1 MRLWLI
7 LALFAFIIAEPAAA
21 QQQEPPSRVGA
32 VSFVSGN
39 IAFRAAGDTQWSAAG
54 VNYPVASGG
63 SFWIDPQ
70 ARAQI
75 QIGPSTI
82 GVAGGTELDITQLND
97 QVSQLGLPQGR
108 INLHLRNLETG
119 QSFEVDL
126 PQGSVW
132 LLQPGSYDIDAGS
145 QDQPGRVAV
154 FAGTARFAGGGA
166 DLEIR
171 SGDAAVLSGSNPVTA
186 SIERAAPDAF
196 VEWCNSHDHHAQG
209 LAATHYVSPQMTGYA
224 DFDQYGGW
232 QRNSQYGEI
241 WYPNQTPAD
250 WAPYRDGHWIWV
262 QPWGWTWV
270 DEQPWGFAPFHYG
283 RWAYVDDR
291 WGWVPGSYV
300 AQPVYA
306 PALVAFVGAV
316 AGVGLAASSGPAVGW
331 FPLAP
336 GETYWPSYTRNAYY
350 IRNVNVANVRNI
362 NTVIVQSNGAPPQQ
376 VAAANFANRR
386 FATVVPQRVFAA
398 ADPVAPA
405 AIRVPAAV
413 LAQAPVAVH
422 PPQVSPAPRPA
433 AVAARAPQNPRPLQ
447 IGTGRPPPARPAASS
462 GLAGAQPHTA
472 GTPPAHAVEPGRP
485 GAAAIPPHPG
495 GPERA
500 ANTPAAAP
508 HGPATAALPPPPP
521 HPAAVS
527 GLPVVQPHPPGTPP
541 GHAVEPGRPS
551 AASNAASI
559 PPHPGAPER
568 AANTPATTPHGPATA
583 ALPPPHPGAAAPPA
597 RETPPKAIA
606 PARSPS
612 TAVARQEER
621 PVPADRRPPPITEP
635 RPVAA
640 PHPHPPAP
648 IAHPPTQAQIVRPPA
663 PAAIVHPPSPP
674 ARPAPAVARP
684 APAVPRPAPAAAHAP
699 PPAPA
704 HAGPHP
710 AGAPAA
716 AHGGGKSAPKEEGKK
731 GDDHH

>member
-7 LALFAFIIAEPAAA
+7 LALFAFIIPEPAAA

-462 GLAGAQPHTA
+462 GLASAQPHTA
-472 GTPPAHAVEPGRP
+472 GTPPEHAVEPGRP

-500 ANTPAAAP
+500 ANMPAAAP
-508 HGPATAALPPPPP
+508 Y
-521 HPAAVS
+521 
-527 GLPVVQPHPPGTPP
+527 
-541 GHAVEPGRPS
+541 
-551 AASNAASI
+551 
-559 PPHPGAPER
+559 
-568 AANTPATTPHGPATA
+568 GPATA
-583 ALPPPHPGAAAPPA
+583 ALPPPHPRGSAPPA

-648 IAHPPTQAQIVRPPA
+648 IAHPPVQAQIVRPPA

-674 ARPAPAVARP
+674 ARPAPPVARP
-684 APAVPRPAPAAAHAP
+684 APPVPRPAPTAAHAP

-710 AGAPAA
+710 AAAPAA

>member
-7 LALFAFIIAEPAAA
+7 LTLFGFIIAEPAAA

-462 GLAGAQPHTA
+462 GLASAQPHTA
-472 GTPPAHAVEPGRP
+472 GTPPEHAVEPGRP

-500 ANTPAAAP
+500 ANMPAAAP
-508 HGPATAALPPPPP
+508 Y
-521 HPAAVS
+521 
-527 GLPVVQPHPPGTPP
+527 
-541 GHAVEPGRPS
+541 
-551 AASNAASI
+551 
-559 PPHPGAPER
+559 
-568 AANTPATTPHGPATA
+568 GPATA
-583 ALPPPHPGAAAPPA
+583 ALPPPHPRGSAPPA

-674 ARPAPAVARP
+674 ARPAPPVARP
-684 APAVPRPAPAAAHAP
+684 APPVPRPAPTAAHAP

-710 AGAPAA
+710 AAAPAA

>member
-7 LALFAFIIAEPAAA
+7 LTLFGFIIAEPAAA

-433 AVAARAPQNPRPLQ
+433 AVAARAPQNPRPVQ

-462 GLAGAQPHTA
+462 GLASAQPHTA
-472 GTPPAHAVEPGRP
+472 GTPPEHAVEPGRP

-500 ANTPAAAP
+500 ANMPAAAP
-508 HGPATAALPPPPP
+508 Y
-521 HPAAVS
+521 
-527 GLPVVQPHPPGTPP
+527 
-541 GHAVEPGRPS
+541 
-551 AASNAASI
+551 
-559 PPHPGAPER
+559 
-568 AANTPATTPHGPATA
+568 GPATA
-583 ALPPPHPGAAAPPA
+583 ALPPPHPRGSAPPA

-648 IAHPPTQAQIVRPPA
+648 IAHPPVQAQIVRPPA

-674 ARPAPAVARP
+674 ARPAPPVARP
-684 APAVPRPAPAAAHAP
+684 APPVPRPAPTAAHAP

-710 AGAPAA
+710 SAAPTA

>member
-7 LALFAFIIAEPAAA
+7 LTLFGFIIAEPAAA

-433 AVAARAPQNPRPLQ
+433 AVAARAPQNPRPVQ

-462 GLAGAQPHTA
+462 GLASAQPHTA
-472 GTPPAHAVEPGRP
+472 GTPPEHAVEPGRP

-500 ANTPAAAP
+500 ANMPAAAP
-508 HGPATAALPPPPP
+508 Y
-521 HPAAVS
+521 
-527 GLPVVQPHPPGTPP
+527 
-541 GHAVEPGRPS
+541 
-551 AASNAASI
+551 
-559 PPHPGAPER
+559 
-568 AANTPATTPHGPATA
+568 GPATA
-583 ALPPPHPGAAAPPA
+583 ALPPPHPRGSAPPA

-674 ARPAPAVARP
+674 ARPAPPVARP
-684 APAVPRPAPAAAHAP
+684 APPVPRPAPTAAHAP

-710 AGAPAA
+710 AAAPAA

>member
-7 LALFAFIIAEPAAA
+7 LTLFGFIIAEPAAA

-462 GLAGAQPHTA
+462 GLASAQPHTA
-472 GTPPAHAVEPGRP
+472 GTPPEHAVEPGRP

-500 ANTPAAAP
+500 ANMPAAAP
-508 HGPATAALPPPPP
+508 Y
-521 HPAAVS
+521 
-527 GLPVVQPHPPGTPP
+527 
-541 GHAVEPGRPS
+541 
-551 AASNAASI
+551 
-559 PPHPGAPER
+559 
-568 AANTPATTPHGPATA
+568 GPATA
-583 ALPPPHPGAAAPPA
+583 ALPPPHPRGSAPPA

-648 IAHPPTQAQIVRPPA
+648 IAHPPVQAQIVRPPA

-674 ARPAPAVARP
+674 ARPAPPVARP
-684 APAVPRPAPAAAHAP
+684 APPVPRPAPTAAHAP

-710 AGAPAA
+710 AAAPAA

>member
-7 LALFAFIIAEPAAA
+7 LTLFGFIIAEPAAA

-405 AIRVPAAV
+405 AIQVPAAV

-500 ANTPAAAP
+500 ANMPAAAP
-508 HGPATAALPPPPP
+508 Y
-521 HPAAVS
+521 
-527 GLPVVQPHPPGTPP
+527 
-541 GHAVEPGRPS
+541 
-551 AASNAASI
+551 
-559 PPHPGAPER
+559 
-568 AANTPATTPHGPATA
+568 GPATA
-583 ALPPPHPGAAAPPA
+583 ALPPPHPRGSAPPA
-597 RETPPKAIA
+597 RVTPPKAIA

-674 ARPAPAVARP
+674 ARPAPPVARP
-684 APAVPRPAPAAAHAP
+684 APPVPRPAPTAAHAP

-710 AGAPAA
+710 AAAPAA